1 MQGKRVTFP
10 GVAIPALLL
19 LPQLAITFV
28 FFVWPALQS
37 LLGSLYE
44 QDAFGLSQRFVGFE
58 NFLRLLHDRT
68 YLSSFGVTM
77 VFSLGTAALAMAM
90 AMLLAVLADRV
101 VRGASIYK
109 AVITWPYAVAPAIA
123 GVLWWFLFNPSIGV
137 LPRLLAP
144 LGIVWNHFLDGGQ
157 ALLLVIIASA
167 WKQVSY
173 NFLFLLAGLQT
184 IPKSLLEASQIDGA
198 GAFVQFRRIVLPLL
212 MPTTFFLL
220 VINLVYAFCD
230 TFGVIYATTAGGLGS
245 ATTILVFKLLHAGF
259 ESLDLVGSA
268 AQSVVLML
276 IVGALTIVQ
285 FRYIE
290 RNIHY

>member
-37 LLGSLYE
+37 LVGSLYE
-44 QDAFGLSQRFVGFE
+44 QDAFGLSQRFIGVE
-58 NFLRLLHDRT
+58 NFTRLLHDRT

-77 VFSLGTAALAMAM
+77 VFSIGTAALAMAM
-90 AMLLAVLADRV
+90 AMVLAVLADRV
-101 VRGASIYK
+101 VRGAPIYK

-137 LPRLLAP
+137 IPRLLAP

-184 IPKSLLEASQIDGA
+184 IPKSLLEASQI
-198 GAFVQFRRIVLPLL
+198 
-212 MPTTFFLL
+212 
-220 VINLVYAFCD
+220 
-230 TFGVIYATTAGGLGS
+230 
-245 ATTILVFKLLHAGF
+245 
-259 ESLDLVGSA
+259 
-268 AQSVVLML
+268 
-276 IVGALTIVQ
+276 
-285 FRYIE
+285 
-290 RNIHY
+290 

>member
-230 TFGVIYATTAGGLGS
+230 TFGVIHATTAGGPGT
-245 ATTILVFKLLHAGF
+245 ATTILVFKLFHDGF
-259 ESLDLVGSA
+259 EALDLGGSA

>member
-10 GVAIPALLL
+10 GIAIPALLL

-230 TFGVIYATTAGGLGS
+230 TFGVIHATTAGGPGT
-245 ATTILVFKLLHAGF
+245 ATTILVFKLFHDGF
-259 ESLDLVGSA
+259 EALDLGGSA